1 MTPSTKER
9 WTDAWSNKRFRS
21 TTIVLGILLPLTLLG
36 FRRFLDFVELRQGA
50 ILADPLLSL
59 YAPIDLTWI
68 TFVLIY
74 SGLLFGL
81 VILSSS
87 PFLLLQT
94 IAAYTILLFFRTVC
108 MYTVP
113 LDPPPGII
121 PLIDPFV
128 ELFGSSR
135 TTLTRDLFF
144 SGHTATL
151 FLLGLGMTVRRWSVL
166 LNCAAGAVAVC
177 VLWQHVHYTI
187 DVLVAPLAAFAAFRL
202 ATLICKSSI
211 VD

>member
-1 MTPSTKER
+1 
-9 WTDAWSNKRFRS
+9 
-21 TTIVLGILLPLTLLG
+21 LTLFG

-59 YAPIDLTWI
+59 FAPIDLTWI

-94 IAAYTILLFFRTVC
+94 VAAYTILLFFRTVC

-121 PLIDPFV
+121 PLVCLWLVCNPIVKGGFNPSNG
-128 ELFGSSR
+128 ELRSQMKF
-135 TTLTRDLFF
+135 
-144 SGHTATL
+144 
-151 FLLGLGMTVRRWSVL
+151 
-166 LNCAAGAVAVC
+166 
-177 VLWQHVHYTI
+177 
-187 DVLVAPLAAFAAFRL
+187 
-202 ATLICKSSI
+202 SSI
-211 VD
+211 TRADLSEASKFVVAFFLSC